1 MRAAKLAVMARAQK
15 QSLRFSRFESK
26 RLLFALLL
34 SVFVHLGGWGGYEA
48 GKKFGWWDRLQALS
62 WFHKKA
68 TLQTLQPVAKPDQE
82 QQPTVF
88 VEVDQAD
95 PEPPKKAVYY
105 SDKNTQA
112 ANPDADKDSNR
123 PKLDGKQKDMP
134 KTEDVAK
141 LSKLAPAPPQTPSPQ
156 TPPAQQNPPSSLSL
170 GDQKLAKPAKDQPT
184 EKVAPQQQRPRTL
197 KEARQQQHLPGQQM
211 QQDGGVRR
219 TKLVP
224 TFDTKATAFGQY
236 DAAMFEAIQQY
247 WDDELDRH
255 SFARDRA
262 GKVTIQFVLHFDG
275 TVSQVQIVENDVGIL
290 LGSLCQESIDQT
302 SPYAKWPSDMLHE
315 IGSTERPITV
325 TFIYY

>member
-1 MRAAKLAVMARAQK
+1 MAHAEK

-26 RLLFALLL
+26 RLIFALLL
-34 SVFVHLGGWGGYEA
+34 SLCLHLGGWGGYEV
-48 GKKFGWWDRLQALS
+48 GKKYGWWDRLQAIT
-62 WFHKKA
+62 WFHKKVNPQM
-68 TLQTLQPVAKPDQE
+68 LHPNKQEQVQE

-112 ANPDADKDSNR
+112 ANPDANKDSNQ
-123 PKLDGKQKDMP
+123 PKLDGKQKDVP

-141 LSKLAPAPPQTPSPQ
+141 LTKLAPAPPQTPSPQ
-156 TPPAQQNPPSSLSL
+156 TPPTPPAQPSALNL
-170 GDQKLAKPAKDQPT
+170 GDQKLAKPDKDQDQPA

-197 KEARQQQHLPGQQM
+197 KEARQQQHLPGQEM

-219 TKLVP
+219 NKLLP
-224 TFDTKATAFGQY
+224 SFDTKATAFGQY

-247 WDDELDRH
+247 WDDELDSH
-255 SFARDRA
+255 KFAQDRA
-262 GKVTIQFVLHFDG
+262 GRVTIQFVLHFDG

-302 SPYAKWPSDMLHE
+302 APYAKWPSDMLHE
-315 IGSTERPITV
+315 IGSTERTITV